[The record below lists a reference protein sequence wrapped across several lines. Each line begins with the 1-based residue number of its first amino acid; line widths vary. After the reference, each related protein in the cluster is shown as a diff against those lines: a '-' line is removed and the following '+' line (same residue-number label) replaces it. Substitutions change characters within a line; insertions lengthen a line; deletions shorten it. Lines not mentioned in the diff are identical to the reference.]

1 MSIKSVVKLYSKIIN
16 GELDEDTIMEA
27 MGNGVEFRRLAD
39 LAQKVLEERITEKEL
54 VRYLLGVQKTSV
66 AALMSQGK
74 MSIFAADADG
84 SLNAYTHT
92 VVLTVIGAL
101 IEDEIL

>member
-39 LAQKVLEERITEKEL
+39 SAQKVLEERITEKEL

-66 AALMSQGK
+66 AALMSQGE

>member
-1 MSIKSVVKLYSKIIN
+1 MSIKSVVSLYSKIIE
-16 GELDEDTIMEA
+16 GRFDEQILEEA
-27 MGNGVEFRRLAD
+27 MGQRDEFNRLAN
-39 LAQKVLEERITEKEL
+39 LAQGVLKERITEKEL
-54 VRYLLGVQKTSV
+54 VRYMLGVQKTSV
-66 AALMSQGK
+66 AALMSSGD

>member
-66 AALMSQGK
+66 AALMSQGE

-92 VVLTVIGAL
+92 IVLTVIGAL